1 MRSFANIKLTIL
13 RHPPPRQLLRYAC
26 TQNYSIYRP
35 GVRACVR
42 SRVGGRHRN
51 DVGHNTHTHTYSTP
65 RHTRACTELQLH
77 RNFIKMPKHIR
88 TRTPATDRIQHS
100 NCVCVCVFG
109 NYASFYV
116 VVYARTRSARLR
128 REFRRQ
134 RRLCEIALHHVR

>member
-88 TRTPATDRIQHS
+88 TRARPRPIEYNIQT
-100 NCVCVCVFG
+100 VCVYVYSEIMPVFMLLCMRALDLRDCVG
-109 NYASFYV
+109 NSDGRGDCV
-116 VVYARTRSARLR
+116 K
-128 REFRRQ
+128 
-134 RRLCEIALHHVR
+134 